1 MKKPLISILVAAYNV
16 QPYIKQ
22 CLDSITNQNYRNIEV
37 IVVDDFSNDETKKI
51 CNEYKKRD
59 SRLSIIEH
67 SYNKGLLLTRKSA
80 VEKAN
85 GDYTIFVDGDDFL
98 YNENSI
104 KEIISLINERDSDI
118 YRFFA
123 TVDGTDTKSQK
134 KWESFLNKGPTLRNS
149 SIEILEDYFLKQEH
163 PWNLWS
169 SCYKTSLLKEV
180 YKNLSAEGFTSC
192 EDGYTSFLIACHSST
207 YYYKKTPPI
216 YSYRIG
222 TGISTKRQTLETY
235 INRAKEYQCIEW
247 IKSYLKNSKLEH
259 KDRIYICLE
268 SFEKTLASLYVDRTL
283 SLSKEEITSVFSSS
297 SYLPCSRTIIFKLI
311 EKTTQKKPIF
321 NQLKNKLKNIFSH

>member
-67 SYNKGLLLTRKSA
+67 PYNKGLLLTRKSA

-118 YRFFA
+118 YR
-123 TVDGTDTKSQK
+123 
-134 KWESFLNKGPTLRNS
+134 
-149 SIEILEDYFLKQEH
+149 
-163 PWNLWS
+163 
-169 SCYKTSLLKEV
+169 
-180 YKNLSAEGFTSC
+180 
-192 EDGYTSFLIACHSST
+192 
-207 YYYKKTPPI
+207 
-216 YSYRIG
+216 
-222 TGISTKRQTLETY
+222 
-235 INRAKEYQCIEW
+235 
-247 IKSYLKNSKLEH
+247 
-259 KDRIYICLE
+259 
-268 SFEKTLASLYVDRTL
+268 L
-283 SLSKEEITSVFSSS
+283 SLIH
-297 SYLPCSRTIIFKLI
+297 I
-311 EKTTQKKPIF
+311 
-321 NQLKNKLKNIFSH
+321 